1 MKPYIFYPDPCG
13 RGLKPFLSAVS
24 VSGFTGFVW
33 PIAVSKIPG
42 SSGSSLRF
50 FPAVATFFFMKS
62 TVIPQYWG
70 QLNSQQF
77 QKMNFVKFTSFSGKT
92 MADGITINP
101 DEISNFIHFSSF
113 SFPLRVS

>member
-42 SSGSSLRF
+42 SSGSSLIF
-50 FPAVATFFFMKS
+50 FPAVATFFFHEVHSNSPVLGAAKQP
-62 TVIPQYWG
+62 TV
-70 QLNSQQF
+70 LE
-77 QKMNFVKFTSFSGKT
+77 
-92 MADGITINP
+92 
-101 DEISNFIHFSSF
+101 DE
-113 SFPLRVS
+113 LR

>member
-24 VSGFTGFVW
+24 VSGFTSFVW

-50 FPAVATFFFMKS
+50 FPAVATFFFHEVHSNSPVLGAAKQP
-62 TVIPQYWG
+62 TV
-70 QLNSQQF
+70 LE
-77 QKMNFVKFTSFSGKT
+77 
-92 MADGITINP
+92 
-101 DEISNFIHFSSF
+101 DE
-113 SFPLRVS
+113 LR

>member
-13 RGLKPFLSAVS
+13 RDLKPLLSAVS

-50 FPAVATFFFMKS
+50 FPAVATFFS
-62 TVIPQYWG
+62 SSPQ
-70 QLNSQQF
+70 
-77 QKMNFVKFTSFSGKT
+77 
-92 MADGITINP
+92 
-101 DEISNFIHFSSF
+101 
-113 SFPLRVS
+113 

>member
-50 FPAVATFFFMKS
+50 FPAVATFFFHEVHSNSPVLGAAKQQ
-62 TVIPQYWG
+62 TV
-70 QLNSQQF
+70 LE
-77 QKMNFVKFTSFSGKT
+77 
-92 MADGITINP
+92 
-101 DEISNFIHFSSF
+101 DE
-113 SFPLRVS
+113 LR

>member
-24 VSGFTGFVW
+24 VSGFTSFVW

-50 FPAVATFFFMKS
+50 FPAVATFFFHEVHS
-62 TVIPQYWG
+62 NSPVLEAAIQPTV
-70 QLNSQQF
+70 LE
-77 QKMNFVKFTSFSGKT
+77 
-92 MADGITINP
+92 
-101 DEISNFIHFSSF
+101 DE
-113 SFPLRVS
+113 LR

>member
-33 PIAVSKIPG
+33 PIAVSKTPG

-50 FPAVATFFFMKS
+50 FPAVATFFFHEVHNNSPVLGAAKQP
-62 TVIPQYWG
+62 TV
-70 QLNSQQF
+70 LE
-77 QKMNFVKFTSFSGKT
+77 
-92 MADGITINP
+92 
-101 DEISNFIHFSSF
+101 DE
-113 SFPLRVS
+113 LR

>member
-50 FPAVATFFFMKS
+50 FPAVATFFFHDVHSNSSVLGAAKQP
-62 TVIPQYWG
+62 TV
-70 QLNSQQF
+70 LE
-77 QKMNFVKFTSFSGKT
+77 
-92 MADGITINP
+92 
-101 DEISNFIHFSSF
+101 DE
-113 SFPLRVS
+113 LR

>member
-50 FPAVATFFFMKS
+50 FPAVATFFFHEVHSNSPVLGAAKQP
-62 TVIPQYWG
+62 TV
-70 QLNSQQF
+70 LE
-77 QKMNFVKFTSFSGKT
+77 
-92 MADGITINP
+92 
-101 DEISNFIHFSSF
+101 DE
-113 SFPLRVS
+113 LR

>member
-13 RGLKPFLSAVS
+13 RGLKPFLIAVS

-50 FPAVATFFFMKS
+50 FPAVATFFFHEVHSNSPVLGAAKQP
-62 TVIPQYWG
+62 TV
-70 QLNSQQF
+70 LE
-77 QKMNFVKFTSFSGKT
+77 
-92 MADGITINP
+92 
-101 DEISNFIHFSSF
+101 DE
-113 SFPLRVS
+113 LR